1 MDFWSSLEHKMRY
14 KTEKDVPQSIRDE
27 LRQCAD
33 RIAQNDLD
41 MQSIAQR
48 LQLCSV

>member
-1 MDFWSSLEHKMRY
+1 MRY

-33 RIAQNDLD
+33 RIAENDLE
-41 MQSIAQR
+41 MQSIAER
-48 LQLCSV
+48 LEMCAVRN